1 MTRRRM
7 FAAMG
12 LVAAIIVAYFAALDG
27 SYAQQKNLSFKKDT
41 LQVVKQTGGRYRF
54 QIELARTPAQRQ
66 QGLMFRER
74 LAADEGMLFDYE
86 RPQPIAMWM
95 KNTYVPLD
103 MIFIDADGTI
113 THIAKRAVPFSLQ
126 PISSN
131 GPVRAVLE
139 VNGGITD
146 HLGIRIGDEVRHAIF
161 GNDQKR

>member
-7 FAAMG
+7 LAALG
-12 LVAAIIVAYFAALDG
+12 WAAALIIVFLAGIDG
-27 SYAQQKNLSFKKDT
+27 GYAQKKLDFKQDT
-41 LQVVKQTGGRYRF
+41 LLVVKQAGGRYTF
-54 QIELARTPAQRQ
+54 EIELARTPAQRQ
-66 QGLMFRER
+66 QGLMFREK
-74 LAADEGMLFDYE
+74 LAANAGMLFDYE
-86 RPQPIAMWM
+86 RPQPVAMWM

-103 MIFIDADGTI
+103 ILFIDGSGII
-113 THIAKRAVPFSLQ
+113 THIAKRAVPLSLQ

-146 HLGIRIGDEVRHAIF
+146 HLGIRVGDEVRHPIF

>member
-1 MTRRRM
+1 MVRRHVLT
-7 FAAMG
+7 ALG
-12 LVAAIIVAYFAALDG
+12 LAVAIIVALFAG
-27 SYAQQKNLSFKKDT
+27 PEHGYAQKKLDFKQDT
-41 LQVVKQTGGRYRF
+41 LLVVKQAGGRYTF

-74 LAADEGMLFDYE
+74 LAADAGMLFDYD
-86 RPQPIAMWM
+86 RPQPVAMWM

-103 MIFIDADGTI
+103 MIFIDGAGII
-113 THIAKRAVPFSLQ
+113 THISKRAVPLSLQ

-146 HLGIRIGDEVRHAIF
+146 HLGIRVGDEVRHAIF
-161 GNDQKR
+161 GNDHKR

>member
-7 FAAMG
+7 LAAFGLAAAFCFALLAG
-12 LVAAIIVAYFAALDG
+12 IDG
-27 SYAQQKNLSFKKDT
+27 GYAQKRLDFKQDT
-41 LQVVKQTGGRYRF
+41 LIVVKQSGGRYTF

-74 LAADEGMLFDYE
+74 LAPDAGMLFDYE
-86 RPQPIAMWM
+86 KPQPIAMWM

-103 MIFIDADGTI
+103 MIFIDADGI
-113 THIAKRAVPFSLQ
+113 VTHIAKRAVPLSLQ

-146 HLGIRIGDEVRHAIF
+146 HLGISVGDEVRHAIF
-161 GNDQKR
+161 GNDHKR

>member
-1 MTRRRM
+1 MTRR
-7 FAAMG
+7 FA
-12 LVAAIIVAYFAALDG
+12 LVAFGLAAAVLVTLFAVPESG
-27 SYAQQKNLSFKKDT
+27 YAQKKLDFKQDT
-41 LQVVKQTGGRYRF
+41 LLVVKQAGGRYTF

-74 LAADEGMLFDYE
+74 LAVDAGMLFDYE
-86 RPQPIAMWM
+86 KPQPVAMWM

-103 MIFIDADGTI
+103 MIFIDGAGII
-113 THIAKRAVPFSLQ
+113 THISKRAVPLSLQ

-139 VNGGITD
+139 VNGGISD

-161 GNDQKR
+161 GNDHKR